1 MAIFP
6 ALRPSTR
13 DFNPGDYPHTSFVA
27 MSGKQNSVRHSDA
40 MVGSRLNLRFGVI
53 EEADMLSIV
62 AHYHGQKGG
71 WQAFALPEIAWSG
84 AGNASDYTLTNY
96 AWRYIEPPRVEDLM
110 CGGHYVDVSLE
121 SVPGEGFT
129 VLGANFAI
137 EMSIATTGAAGANG
151 AAFTIGM
158 SLEIGAAFISGINQ
172 TVTLSIATDPTTGG
186 VSAFA
191 PGAYYELGISLL
203 PGFAYGPRWF
213 FETIA
218 MSLLTSGAYASGVD
232 PYFEDV
238 ALLLHMNGSNGS
250 TTFTDNSSNNISVT
264 ANGNAQIS
272 TAQSKFGGAAGLFEP
287 WNNDYLQATNA
298 VLSPGTGDFTFEG
311 WMYVPSGLS
320 GYKCIFSLVSGS
332 DDNSLYVLSNTLL
345 WWDGGVQCISSTFA
359 NNAWLHFAATRQSG
373 TLRVFLHGVKSATN
387 FTSIANINSGS
398 VRIGTRGAATG
409 EWFDG
414 YLDDLRF
421 TVGVARYT
429 SSFIPID
436 APHPD
441 VGP

>member
-129 VLGANFAI
+129 VLGSSFTVGI
-137 EMSIATTGAAGANG
+137 SIATIGAAAANG
-151 AAFTIGM
+151 SAFTIGM

-191 PGAYYELGISLL
+191 PGTYYELGISLL
-203 PGFAYGPRWF
+203 PGTAFGPRWF

-218 MSLLTSGAYASGVD
+218 MSLVTGSAYVGGVD
-232 PYFEDV
+232 PYFQDV
-238 ALLLHMNGSNGS
+238 GLLLHMNGSNGS
-250 TTFTDNSSNNISVT
+250 TTFTDSSSNNIAVT
-264 ANGNAQIS
+264 AYGNAQIS
-272 TAQSKFGGAAGLFEP
+272 TTQSKFGGASGLFDG
-287 WNNDYLQATNA
+287 NGDYLLATDS
-298 VLSPGTGDFTFEG
+298 VFSPGTGDFTGEG

-320 GYKCIFSLVSGS
+320 GYKCIFSLTSGS
-332 DDNSLYVLSNTLL
+332 DDNSLYFLGNTLL
-345 WWDGGVQCISSTFA
+345 WWDNGVKCISATFA
-359 NNAWLHFAATRQSG
+359 SNTWLHFAATRQSG
-373 TLRVFLHGVKSATN
+373 TVRVFLHGVKSATDH
-387 FTSIANINSGS
+387 TSNNNINSGS
-398 VRIGTRGAATG
+398 IRIGTRGAATG

-414 YLDDLRF
+414 YIDDFRW
-421 TVGVARYT
+421 TEGVARYT
-429 SSFIPID
+429 SDFIPMD

-441 VGP
+441 AGP